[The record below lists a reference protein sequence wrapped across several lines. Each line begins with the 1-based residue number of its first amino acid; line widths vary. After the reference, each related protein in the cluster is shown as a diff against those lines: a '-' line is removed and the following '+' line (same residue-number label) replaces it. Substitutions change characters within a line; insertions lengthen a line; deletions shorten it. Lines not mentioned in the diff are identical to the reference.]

1 MGGQH
6 QESSFC
12 SAARKKGAREIN
24 AAFFS
29 FSAYILRQRF
39 CCGDITCCTEGS
51 FFVLRVSSTS
61 LPPFFEQPT
70 PWMAHPHSPFRS
82 PHKTKRTWHGVQ
94 GVKTQIEDGRK
105 AQHDNCHLASLSL
118 SLSLSQALPLIF
130 SLLCILQ
137 SGTKLREVLSTEL
150 CKNNRSRKYYHV
162 ILRTY
167 PHCRR
172 IR

>member
-70 PWMAHPHSPFRS
+70 PWMAHPHSLFRS

-118 SLSLSQALPLIF
+118 SLSLSLSSTSPHLLPALYL
-130 SLLCILQ
+130 
-137 SGTKLREVLSTEL
+137 TKR
-150 CKNNRSRKYYHV
+150 N
-162 ILRTY
+162 
-167 PHCRR
+167 
-172 IR
+172 